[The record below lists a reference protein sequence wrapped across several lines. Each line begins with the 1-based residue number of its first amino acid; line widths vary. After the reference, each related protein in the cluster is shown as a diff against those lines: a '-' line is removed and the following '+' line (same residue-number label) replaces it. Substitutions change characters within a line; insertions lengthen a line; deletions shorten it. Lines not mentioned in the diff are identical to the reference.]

1 MTVLIDTSFLVALAV
16 SSDANHRAALEVMPQ
31 LRGERVLPI
40 PVMPE
45 SFYMVS
51 VRLHYR
57 AAVKL
62 YTYMQTAGFQV
73 EPLTPSDRLRMAEIM
88 VQYLDAEFD
97 FVDLALMTIAERL
110 NITQVCTFDRRDF
123 SIFRPKHTSHL
134 EILPSSSP

>member
-16 SSDANHRAALEVMPQ
+16 SNDSNHKSAVDVLPE

-51 VRLHYR
+51 VRSHYR

-62 YTYMQTAGFQV
+62 YNYMQTAGFKI
-73 EPLTPSDRLRMAEIM
+73 EPLTPSDRLRMGEIM
-88 VQYLDAEFD
+88 TQYLDAEFD

-110 NITQVCTFDRRDF
+110 NITQVCTFDHRDF
-123 SIFRPKHTSHL
+123 SIFRPKHCSHL
-134 EILPSSSP
+134 ELLPHG

>member
-1 MTVLIDTSFLVALAV
+1 MAVLIDTSFLVALAV
-16 SSDANHRAALEVMPQ
+16 GSDSNHAAALELLPT
-31 LRGERVLPI
+31 LKGERVLPI

-57 AAVKL
+57 AAMKL
-62 YTYMQTAGFQV
+62 YSYMQTAGFKI
-73 EPLTPSDRLRMAEIM
+73 EPLTPSDRLRMGEIM
-88 VQYLDAEFD
+88 TQYLDAEFD

-110 NITQVCTFDRRDF
+110 QITQVCTFDRRDF

-134 EILPSSSP
+134 ELLPSH

>member
-1 MTVLIDTSFLVALAV
+1 MAVLIDTSFLVALAV
-16 SSDANHRAALEVMPQ
+16 RSDSNHTSALEVLPT
-31 LRGERVLPI
+31 LKGERVLPI

-62 YTYMQTAGFQV
+62 YSYMQNSDFKI
-73 EPLTPSDRLRMAEIM
+73 EPLTLSDRLRMSEIM
-88 VQYLDAEFD
+88 TQYLDAEFD

-123 SIFRPKHTSHL
+123 SIFRPKHCSHFEL
-134 EILPSSSP
+134 LPSP

>member
-1 MTVLIDTSFLVALAV
+1 MAVLIDTSFLVALAV
-16 SSDANHRAALEVMPQ
+16 TSDSNHAAALKLLPTLQ
-31 LRGERVLPI
+31 GERILPI

-62 YTYMQTAGFQV
+62 YTYMQTAGFKI
-73 EPLTPSDRLRMAEIM
+73 EPLTLADRLRMGEIM
-88 VQYLDAEFD
+88 TQYLDAEFD

-123 SIFRPKHTSHL
+123 SIFRPKHSSHL
-134 EILPSSSP
+134 EILPSP

>member
-1 MTVLIDTSFLVALAV
+1 VTVLIDTSFLVALAV
-16 SSDANHRAALEVMPQ
+16 GSDSNHAAALKLVPTLQ
-31 LRGERVLPI
+31 GERVLPI

-62 YTYMQTAGFQV
+62 YTYMQPANFKI
-73 EPLTPSDRLRMAEIM
+73 EPLTVSDRLRMGEIM
-88 VQYLDAEFD
+88 TQYLDAEFD

-123 SIFRPKHTSHL
+123 SIFRPKHSSHL
-134 EILPSSSP
+134 EILPSP